1 MKSSLTFLLADA
13 CEWLELSR
21 LGRASLLALALT
33 RGAALM
39 CTEIDSRPSDI
50 PCTSITSALTN
61 TLIEPAGIGLINLA
75 SFVLWS
81 T

>member
-21 LGRASLLALALT
+21 LDRSILLALIET

-50 PCTSITSALTN
+50 ACTSITSALTN
-61 TLIEPAGIGLINLA
+61 TLIEPAAI
-75 SFVLWS
+75 
-81 T
+81 